1 MYEGRVSKL
10 DELLERAGFDGLALI
25 PGPNLFYLTGL
36 RFHLM
41 ERPVVLL
48 HRTRGRTALVLPE
61 LEVGKV
67 GEESGLR
74 LFTYGEDPASWAA
87 VFRSALSLAGV
98 DAPGARIA
106 VESTH
111 LRFLELSLLQDAA
124 PVAEFLAGDVALD
137 ALRITKD
144 DDEIQAI
151 HQAVHI
157 AERAFTELL
166 ASLKPGISE
175 REVAAD
181 LMVQLLRAGSDP
193 DVPFAPIVASGPNS
207 ANPHATP
214 TDRRLAPGDLLVI
227 DWGAAYQ
234 GYCSDLT
241 RTVAIGEIK
250 PELGRVYD
258 LVEQA
263 NLIGRQHARVGMPAG
278 EVDGAA
284 REVIAR
290 GGYGDRFIH
299 RLGHGFGLEEHEPPY
314 LHGENAQPL
323 QAGMTFTIEPGIYLP
338 GRGGVRIEDDVL
350 LTAGGPQVLS
360 SLSRALTQIG

>member
-1 MYEGRVSKL
+1 MDEGRASEL

-48 HRTRGRTALVLPE
+48 HRTRGRSALVLPE
-61 LEVGKV
+61 LEAGKV
-67 GEESGLR
+67 GGGSGLR
-74 LFTYGEDPASWAA
+74 PFTYAENPADWGT
-87 VFRSALSLAGV
+87 VFHSALSAVGL

-124 PVAEFLAGDVALD
+124 PVAEFVAGDVALD
-137 ALRITKD
+137 ALRLAKD
-144 DDEIQAI
+144 EAEAEAI
-151 HQAVHI
+151 RRAVRI
-157 AERAFTELL
+157 AETAFTALL
-166 ASLKPGISE
+166 STLKLGMSE
-175 REVAAD
+175 REVAAE
-181 LMVQLLRAGSDP
+181 LVVQLLRAGSDP
-193 DVPFAPIVASGPNS
+193 DLPFAPIIAGGPNS

-214 TDRRLAPGDLLVI
+214 TDRELAPGDLLVI
-227 DWGAAYQ
+227 DWGATYQ

-241 RTVAIGEIK
+241 RTLAVGEIE

-263 NLIGRQHARVGMPAG
+263 NLIGRQHARVGMAAG
-278 EVDGAA
+278 EVDRAA

-290 GGYGDRFIH
+290 GGYGERFTH
-299 RLGHGFGLEEHEPPY
+299 RVGHGFGLEEHEPPY
-314 LHGENAQPL
+314 LHGENTQLL

-350 LTAGGPQVLS
+350 LTAGGPQTLS
-360 SLSRALTQIG
+360 NLSRALTQIG